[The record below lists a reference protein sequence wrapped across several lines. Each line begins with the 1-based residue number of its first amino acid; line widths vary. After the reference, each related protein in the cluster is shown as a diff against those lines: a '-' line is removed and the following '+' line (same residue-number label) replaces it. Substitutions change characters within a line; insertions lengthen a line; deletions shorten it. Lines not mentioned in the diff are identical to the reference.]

1 MELSGDKVGRS
12 MGPIDHPCM
21 AIIALGTLGDV
32 LPLLTLSCELMV
44 TSKESVRIIFV
55 TNAAHKNTVDSYIK
69 PLPESTVT
77 RNHFRAEY
85 VQCSPLSVSLESM
98 RSDFY
103 DMDSVD
109 EVCRK
114 VALMSDLILVIANLF
129 CLAGSLVA
137 ELRRVR
143 CILIHP
149 HKPPSKMPPN
159 FKSMLKRR
167 LPNFYRQLFA
177 EPTTCRERDEGNLVC
192 KRNKECED
200 DDIDQKLPVIL
211 DSCSWQDYEEW
222 LWPTLTSMYDSTRRV
237 LKLRNVS
244 SPSYIIPRRPI
255 VLLVQSPQF
264 YPPPGYWPSDRYI
277 VCGCIT
283 HDQLT
288 CRSLPATA
296 TAQTPCQKFFPAT
309 LSLLPSFSP
318 LIDEFISRQD
328 CNTVCVDF
336 GSMTELLVSQYEWG
350 TFCSTLLALANS
362 NFSFIMNCQS
372 FFNVIMESFIAAS
385 QCRGNG
391 CPSSPSLAP
400 GAATYSTQTTE
411 SNRTIEIE
419 GVLLLE
425 GHVEHTLLFRK
436 CVAVVHH
443 GGAGT
448 LSTCLRSG
456 VPQGACLVT
465 PSSGP
470 DLAYHAISIIFSLI
484 VLTFPINFIYT
495 LTLPHT
501 HT

>member
-12 MGPIDHPCM
+12 MGPIDHPCI

-69 PLPESTVT
+69 PLPESAVT
-77 RNHFRAEY
+77 KNHFRAEY

-98 RSDFY
+98 ISDFY
-103 DMDSVD
+103 DMDSID

-114 VALMSDLILVIANLF
+114 VALVSDLILVIANLF
-129 CLAGSLVA
+129 CLAGALVA

-177 EPTTCRERDEGNLVC
+177 EPTICRERDEGNLIC
-192 KRNKECED
+192 KENKVRVD
-200 DDIDQKLPVIL
+200 DDIEEKLPVIL

-237 LKLRNVS
+237 LKLQSVS
-244 SPSYIIPRRPI
+244 SPSYLIPRRPI
-255 VLLVQSPQF
+255 VLLVQSPQV

-296 TAQTPCQKFFPAT
+296 TGPGPAQTPCQNFFPAT
-309 LSLLPSFSP
+309 SS

-336 GSMTELLVSQYEWG
+336 GSMTELLASQYEWG
-350 TFCSTLLALANS
+350 TFCSTLLALADL

-372 FFNVIMESFIAAS
+372 SFNVIMESVIAAS
-385 QCRGNG
+385 QCGGNR
-391 CPSSPSLAP
+391 CPSAPSSAP
-400 GAATYSTQTTE
+400 STATYSTQTTG

-425 GHVEHTLLFRK
+425 GHVEHTLLSRK

-465 PSSGP
+465 SQ
-470 DLAYHAISIIFSLI
+470 H
-484 VLTFPINFIYT
+484 
-495 LTLPHT
+495 
-501 HT
+501 

>member
-1 MELSGDKVGRS
+1 
-12 MGPIDHPCM
+12 MGPIDNPSM
-21 AIIALGTLGDV
+21 AIIALGTLGDI

-69 PLPESTVT
+69 HLPEGKRTEN
-77 RNHFRAEY
+77 RFRAEY
-85 VQCSPLSVSLESM
+85 MQCSPLSFSLEPM

-109 EVCRK
+109 DACRK

-129 CLAGSLVA
+129 CLAGYLVA
-137 ELRRVR
+137 EFKCVR

-177 EPTTCRERDEGNLVC
+177 EPTTCRERDEGILFHR
-192 KRNKECED
+192 RNKVCED
-200 DDIDQKLPVIL
+200 DDIEEKLPDIL
-211 DSCSWQDYEEW
+211 DSCCWQDYEEW

-237 LKLRNVS
+237 LKLQSVS
-244 SPSYIIPRRPI
+244 SPSYVIPRRPI

-277 VCGCIT
+277 VSGCIT

-296 TAQTPCQKFFPAT
+296 TASSQNSFHATPP
-309 LSLLPSFSP
+309 LLPSFFL
-318 LIDEFISRQD
+318 LIDEFLSRQD

-336 GSMTELLVSQYEWG
+336 GSMTELLASQYEWG
-350 TFCSTLLALANS
+350 TFCTTLLSLAS
-362 NFSFIMNCQS
+362 LNFSFIMNCQS
-372 FFNVIMESFIAAS
+372 SFYAIMESFIAAS
-385 QCRGNG
+385 QCRGNR
-391 CPSSPSLAP
+391 CPSSPSSPSSSAP
-400 GAATYSTQTTE
+400 GAAMYSTRTIG

-425 GHVEHTLLFRK
+425 GHVEHTLIFRK

-465 PSSGP
+465 P
-470 DLAYHAISIIFSLI
+470 
-484 VLTFPINFIYT
+484 
-495 LTLPHT
+495 
-501 HT
+501 